1 MSDLFNNPKFVANQT
16 AARNNASKS
25 GADGA
30 VGTAATAKTDNGQTN
45 IDPASI
51 PGGSRIGDD
60 LISNAGK
67 SNASAAT
74 GASRGATDNAAQNAN
89 AKVEPSA
96 SDTVTDPDS
105 WSKESSLK
113 EVKKLR
119 DENRIT
125 RLKYEESLQSIKAE
139 TEARL
144 AAQTTEL
151 QKLADAQRELEELK
165 QKEADKKRSLEDKL
179 LHRESLLAEMK
190 AQQDAKEKM
199 VNQKLSTYEAEIS
212 KYRAENEAQS
222 EVYKKRLETEL
233 SKVPEKF
240 KDVASYIVKG
250 AGDPRDALIA
260 LSEAQ
265 LKGVFEDKTVIVNHS
280 VPGANDGA
288 RLDQKKIDEQA
299 AENRKK
305 MLPADKIRASL
316 KDIRAGI
323 PNSAFRSNR

>member
-30 VGTAATAKTDNGQTN
+30 VNTAAAAKTDGQSN
-45 IDPASI
+45 IDPTSI
-51 PGGSRIGDD
+51 PGKNRMGDD

-67 SNASAAT
+67 SNTSAAT
-74 GASRGATDNAAQNAN
+74 GSSTSATDNAAQNAN

-96 SDTVTDPDS
+96 SETVTDPDS

-125 RLKYEESLQSIKAE
+125 RIKYEESLQSMKAE

-144 AAQTTEL
+144 AAQTAEL

-165 QKEADKKRSLEDKL
+165 QKEADKKRTLEDKL

-199 VNQKLSTYEAEIS
+199 VAQKLSAYETEIS

-240 KDVASYIVKG
+240 RDVASYIVKG
-250 AGDPRDALIA
+250 AGDARDALIA

-265 LKGVFEDKTVIVNHS
+265 LKGVFEDKHVVVSHS

-299 AENRKK
+299 AEARKN
-305 MLPADKIRASL
+305 MNPADKIRASL

-323 PNSAFRSNR
+323 PNTAFRSNR